1 MKGTVPP
8 SGPAGGPA
16 AGTVVAAEPGGGRPR
31 GRGRWVVAGVVAGVT
46 VAGVAVAGATGVL
59 GGSGSPSAG
68 AAASAYRT
76 AIATVARRSLMSQ
89 TPVDATL
96 GYAGSWNV
104 VNQATGTFT
113 ALPADGRVVRQGQVI
128 YQVSGAPVVLLYG
141 HIPAWRD
148 LSDGVTG
155 PDVTELNAALVKL
168 GYASASAL
176 GPRSGWDYFSAETS
190 YALGLLQSHL
200 GLPVTGALPLGQ
212 AAFLPGAAR
221 ITGLD
226 ATTMLGAAAAPG
238 TAVLTATSTRPVVSI
253 ALDAG
258 QQTEVR
264 RGDKVSVTLPGGT
277 TTPGVVSSVGTVAT
291 SSSAG
296 SGGSGGPGDGGSGG
310 GGSGDSG
317 SSGGS
322 GPATITVLVSLTDPK
337 AAGGLD
343 QAPVTVEITTG
354 SASNALVVPV
364 TALLAQP
371 GGRYQVEQVTAGG
384 HHHLVPVTPGI
395 FDDASGLVQVTGTSL
410 AVGDH
415 VVVPAP

>member
-1 MKGTVPP
+1 MKGTVS
-8 SGPAGGPA
+8 SGRPAGGPA
-16 AGTVVAAEPGGGRPR
+16 AGTVAAEPGGGRRR
-31 GRGRWVVAGVVAGVT
+31 GRGRWVAAGVVAVVI
-46 VAGVAVAGATGVL
+46 VAGLAVAGARGAF

-68 AAASAYRT
+68 GAASSYRT
-76 AIATVARRSLMSQ
+76 AIATVARRSLVSQ
-89 TPVDATL
+89 TPVDATM

-113 ALPADGRVVRQGQVI
+113 ALPAAGRAVHQGQAI
-128 YQVSGAPVVLLYG
+128 YQVSGTPVVLLYG
-141 HIPAWRD
+141 HVPAWRD
-148 LSDGVTG
+148 LSEGMTG

-168 GYASASAL
+168 GYASAAAL
-176 GPRSGWDYFSAETS
+176 GPRSGWDYFSGETA
-190 YALGLLQSHL
+190 YALGLLQAHL
-200 GLPVTGALPLGQ
+200 GLTVTGTLPLGQ
-212 AAFLPGAAR
+212 AVFLPGAAR
-221 ITGLD
+221 ITGPG
-226 ATTMLGAAAAPG
+226 ATTVLGGAAAPG

-253 ALDAG
+253 ALDTG

-264 RGDKVSVTLPGGT
+264 KGDKVSVTLPDGT

-296 SGGSGGPGDGGSGG
+296 SGGSGGSGSLDGGQ
-310 GGSGDSG
+310 GGSSDSG

-322 GPATITVLVSLTDPK
+322 GSATITVLVSLTDPK

-354 SASNALVVPV
+354 SVGNALVVPV
-364 TALLAQP
+364 SALLAQP
-371 GGRYQVEQVTAGG
+371 GGRYDVEQVTAGG
-384 HHHLVPVTPGI
+384 HHHLVAVTPGM
-395 FDDASGLVQVTGTSL
+395 FDDTSGLVQVTGTSL